1 MLAAIPWCSF
11 LKAIIFINYNDT
23 ERDEERKEIALIW
36 TPQKGNRGYW
46 DLRVPYHLGPT
57 ASGFFFIW
65 AVRILPQTV
74 RNLPHTIT
82 GSSSVK
88 KIHVVFTQCA
98 LIPSPKNICAFLR
111 ALDMTIPKPNPMI
124 ISGFQ

>member
-1 MLAAIPWCSF
+1 MIQ
-11 LKAIIFINYNDT
+11 K
-23 ERDEERKEIALIW
+23 DEERKEITLIW

-88 KIHVVFTQCA
+88 KIHVVFTQ
-98 LIPSPKNICAFLR
+98 R
-111 ALDMTIPKPNPMI
+111 AVVEQM
-124 ISGFQ
+124 